1 MKSIFILDDH
11 PVVRLAVRMLLEG
24 EGYGVVGECD
34 NGVDGMQMI
43 RDTQPQ
49 LLILDISLP
58 RLDGLELLS
67 RYHAMGSP
75 LRTLVLTAQSPA
87 LFAIRCMQAGACGY
101 VRKQEELSEL
111 LSAVRAVMAGYN
123 YFPSQALRPG
133 PVPPWQQAELALFER
148 VNDRELMVLQMFSQ
162 GRSNKE
168 IAASMFISGKT
179 VSTYK
184 KRLMHKLR
192 AGSLVEL
199 IDIAKRNELV

>member
-43 RDTQPQ
+43 RDAQPH
-49 LLILDISLP
+49 LLILDLSLP
-58 RLDGLELLS
+58 RLDGLELLA
-67 RYHAMGSP
+67 RYNAMGSP
-75 LRTLVLTAQSPA
+75 LRILVLTAQTPA
-87 LFAIRCMQAGACGY
+87 LFAIRCMQAGACGF

-123 YFPSQALRPG
+123 YFPSQALHPG
-133 PVPPWQQAELALFER
+133 PLPAWQQAELALFER
-148 VNDRELMVLQMFSQ
+148 VNDRELMVMQLFSQ

-192 AGSLVEL
+192 ASSLVEL
-199 IDIAKRNELV
+199 IEIAKRNALV